1 MKTLGSREVLVIGD
15 MKMVKKE
22 LRQRAKV
29 LAKEHGYLQYM
40 IERYLSLWGEEDTL
54 KFIEACEQPIRTS
67 IRVNTL
73 KTSADKVLQ
82 RLQDKR
88 ITHEEIPWLDDGFYV
103 DFNGASPGA
112 LLEHM
117 LGFYYVQGVPSMTAV
132 SVLDPQP
139 GDVVLDLAAAPGGK
153 TTHIAQMMQNEGM
166 IIAIEQDR
174 LRMSSLQSNIIRCGA
189 TNTIIL
195 RGDARKL
202 SYLPYEPN
210 RILLDAP
217 CSGEGLIPLDPS
229 RKTSKT
235 MADIRFCATKEDE
248 MLEAAVNVLAEGGT
262 MVYSTCSIA
271 PEENEY
277 IVDDI
282 LKRHPEMELV
292 QISTEFGSPGYSEP
306 YGIKLNESLKLS
318 RRFLPHLH
326 GTEGFFICKMMKK
339 EGHTT

>member
-1 MKTLGSREVLVIGD
+1 M
-15 MKMVKKE
+15 MAKKE

-54 KFIEACEQPIRTS
+54 KFIESCEQPIRTS
-67 IRVNTL
+67 IRINTL
-73 KTSADKVLQ
+73 KSSAGEVLK
-82 RLQDKR
+82 RLQDKG
-88 ITHEEIPWLDDGFYV
+88 IAMEEVPWLSEGYHV
-103 DFNGASPGA
+103 DFKGASPGA

-132 SVLDPQP
+132 VALDPQP
-139 GDVVLDLAAAPGGK
+139 GDTVLDLAAAPGGK
-153 TTHIAQMMQNEGM
+153 TTHIAQVMQNTGM
-166 IIAIEQDR
+166 VVAVEQDR
-174 LRMSSLQSNIIRCGA
+174 QRMASLQSNIIRCGA
-189 TNTIIL
+189 TNTMVL
-195 RGDARKL
+195 RRDAKKL
-202 SYLPYEPN
+202 ENLPFEPDK
-210 RILLDAP
+210 ILLDAP

-235 MADIRFCATKEDE
+235 MADIRFCATREDDL
-248 MLEAAVNVLAEGGT
+248 LEAAVNVLSEGGT
-262 MVYSTCSIA
+262 IVYATCSIA

-282 LKRHPEMELV
+282 LNRHPEMEVV
-292 QISTEFGSPGYSEP
+292 QISSEFGSPGYSEP
-306 YGIKLNESLKLS
+306 YGIKLNESLKLA

-339 EGHTT
+339 EGYTT